1 MNVVHIQNDVLEQK
15 VTTSDGVWECEYHR
29 LWHEARTKLKQQNA
43 MLRSMSEEVE
53 SLKLSISQSDELR
66 THLEDAERAQAAA
79 LKQVACSFTLRPPH
93 VHRAGWR
100 CRIHFIL

>member
-1 MNVVHIQNDVLEQK
+1 MLCYTHNERFGLVEQK

-53 SLKLSISQSDELR
+53 SLKLSVGQSDELR
-66 THLEDAERAQAAA
+66 THLEDAEQARAAA
-79 LKQVACSFTLRPPH
+79 LKQVGH
-93 VHRAGWR
+93 VHTVR
-100 CRIHFIL
+100 L